1 MTVPSWAPSWLPF
14 WLARPLDV
22 AWRSLLLFIRSNGW
36 SWSGAVGLFLFLSV
50 PPLMVASAFLASLLF
65 AEPEAKAFVITQAS
79 KFVPAQAELLRGV
92 LIREES
98 IATGA
103 GIVSLAFLL
112 FAGSRAF
119 AALAS
124 AINRMYGRTGELSF
138 WDTQRSRAWLLVLSL
153 ILLALSGAAEAAIS
167 AITGSQA
174 GEQVWLLE
182 WQLLPFILIGVF
194 FFIAYRVLPE
204 AEVTW
209 QHAAIGAAL
218 STTGVRI
225 SQAVMGVMSE
235 MGTFDSPYGALAD
248 VGLMA
253 TWAFV
258 VGVAVLVGASIT
270 AVLGGHDQD
279 GSRSRAE

>member
-1 MTVPSWAPSWLPF
+1 MSLLSSAPSWTPF

-22 AWRSLLLFIRSNGW
+22 SWRALLLFIRSNGW
-36 SWSGAVGLFLFLSV
+36 SWAGAVGLFLFLSV

-65 AEPEAKAFVITQAS
+65 TQAEANFFVLTQAS
-79 KFVPAQAELLRGV
+79 KFVPAKADLLHGVLLRD
-92 LIREES
+92 EP

-103 GIVSLAFLL
+103 GLVSLAFLL
-112 FAGSRAF
+112 IAGSRAF

-124 AINRMYGRTGELSF
+124 AINRMYGRTGEFSF
-138 WDTQRSRAWLLVLSL
+138 WDTQRSRAWLLALSL
-153 ILLALSGAAEAAIS
+153 GLLALTGAAEAGVS
-167 AITGSQA
+167 AITGTRA

-182 WQLLPFILIGVF
+182 WQVLPFLLIGVF

-209 QHAAIGAAL
+209 QHAAIGAAIA
-218 STTGVRI
+218 TIGVRI
-225 SQAVMGVMSE
+225 SQAVMGMMSG
-235 MGTFDSPYGALAD
+235 MGTFESPYGALAG

-258 VGVAVLVGASIT
+258 VGVAVLLGASIV
-270 AVLGGHDQD
+270 AVLGGYDRD
-279 GSRSRAE
+279 RAPPSEE

>member
-1 MTVPSWAPSWLPF
+1 MSVPSWVPSWIPF
-14 WLARPLDV
+14 WVVRPLEV
-22 AWRSLLLFIRSNGW
+22 AWRALLLFIRSNGW

-65 AEPEAKAFVITQAS
+65 AESESKAFVITQAS
-79 KFVPAQAELLRGV
+79 KFVPAQADLLRGV
-92 LIREES
+92 LIREEP

-103 GIVSLAFLL
+103 GLVSLAFLL

-124 AINRMYGRTGELSF
+124 AINRMYGRTDQFSF
-138 WDTQRSRAWLLVLSL
+138 WDTQRSRAWLLTLSL
-153 ILLALSGAAEAAIS
+153 VLLALSGAAEAGIS
-167 AITGSQA
+167 ALTGSQA
-174 GEQVWLLE
+174 GQEVWLLE
-182 WQLLPFILIGVF
+182 WQVLPFSLIGVF
-194 FFIAYRVLPE
+194 FFVAYRVLPE

-225 SQAVMGVMSE
+225 AQAVMGVMSE

-258 VGVAVLVGASIT
+258 VGVAVLLGASIA
-270 AVLGGHDQD
+270 AVLGGYDQD
-279 GSRSRAE
+279 GSPSPAE

>member
-1 MTVPSWAPSWLPF
+1 
-14 WLARPLDV
+14 
-22 AWRSLLLFIRSNGW
+22 
-36 SWSGAVGLFLFLSV
+36 
-50 PPLMVASAFLASLLF
+50 MVASAFLGSMLF
-65 AEPEAKAFVITQAS
+65 TEPEAKAFVLTQAS
-79 KFVPAQAELLRGV
+79 KFVPAQADLLHGV

-103 GIVSLAFLL
+103 GVVSLAFLL

-124 AINRMYGRTGELSF
+124 AINRMYGRTGQFSF

-153 ILLALSGAAEAAIS
+153 VLLALAGAAEAGIS
-167 AITGSQA
+167 AMTGSRA
-174 GEQVWLLE
+174 GEQVWLLD

-204 AEVTW
+204 ADVIW

-225 SQAVMGVMSE
+225 AQAVMGVMSE
-235 MGTFDSPYGALAD
+235 MGTFESPYGALAG

-253 TWAFV
+253 TWAFA
-258 VGVAVLVGASIT
+258 VGVAVLLGASIV
-270 AVLGGHDQD
+270 AVLGGYDHE
-279 GSRSRAE
+279 GRPASAE

>member
-1 MTVPSWAPSWLPF
+1 MSVPSWVPSWAPL

-22 AWRSLLLFIRSNGW
+22 AWRALLLFTQSNGW

-65 AEPEAKAFVITQAS
+65 AESESKAFVITQAS
-79 KFVPAQAELLRGV
+79 KFVPAQAELLRDV
-92 LIREES
+92 LVREES

-103 GIVSLAFLL
+103 GLVSLAFLL

-124 AINRMYGRTGELSF
+124 AINRMYGLTDQFSF
-138 WDTQRSRAWLLVLSL
+138 WDTQRSRAWLLALSL
-153 ILLALSGAAEAAIS
+153 VLLASSGAAEAGIS
-167 AITGSQA
+167 ALTGSQA
-174 GEQVWLLE
+174 GQEVWLLE
-182 WQLLPFILIGVF
+182 WQLLPFSLIGVF
-194 FFIAYRVLPE
+194 FFIAYRVLPQ

-225 SQAVMGVMSE
+225 AQAVMGVMSE

-258 VGVAVLVGASIT
+258 VGVAVLLGASVA
-270 AVLGGHDQD
+270 AVLGGYDQE
-279 GSRSRAE
+279 GAPSSAE

>member
-1 MTVPSWAPSWLPF
+1 MSLPSSVGSWPPS

-22 AWRSLLLFIRSNGW
+22 SWRALLLFIRSNGW
-36 SWSGAVGLFLFLSV
+36 SWAGAVGLFLFLSV

-65 AEPEAKAFVITQAS
+65 TQAEANFFVLTQAS
-79 KFVPAQAELLRGV
+79 KFVPAQADLLHGVLLRD
-92 LIREES
+92 EP

-103 GIVSLAFLL
+103 GLVSLAFLL

-124 AINRMYGRTGELSF
+124 AINRMYGRTGQFSF
-138 WDTQRSRAWLLVLSL
+138 WDTQRSRAWLLALSL
-153 ILLALSGAAEAAIS
+153 VLLALTGAAEAGIS
-167 AITGSQA
+167 AITGTRA

-209 QHAAIGAAL
+209 QHAAIGAAV
-218 STTGVRI
+218 STVGIRI
-225 SQAVMGVMSE
+225 SQAVMGTMSD
-235 MGTFDSPYGALAD
+235 MGTFESPYGALAG

-258 VGVAVLVGASIT
+258 VGVAVLLGESIV
-270 AVLGGHDQD
+270 AVRGGYEEDD
-279 GSRSRAE
+279 ARPSED